1 MALGSECPPP
11 RATVGGA
18 HEPATKGPFV
28 EAVTKK
34 RMMIF
39 SGSAYP
45 ELADEVADHLGMRCA
60 AVKRSQFANGEL
72 YARPSESVRGA
83 DVFVIQSHVS
93 GTDDG
98 MSVNDHIMEQLLL
111 VDALRRASAKRI
123 VAVMPYYGYSRSD
136 KKTLPREHIGAKLM
150 ADMYQAA
157 GADRVMSVDPH
168 TGQIQGFFST
178 PMDHL
183 TALPL
188 LEEWIRTNVPV
199 EERVMVS
206 PDAGRVRL
214 TEKFAANLD
223 CSMAILHK
231 RRDPNEHNES
241 VSLEVIGD
249 VEGKTAILTD
259 DMIDTAGTIC
269 GSARLLK
276 ERGAKRVIA
285 CATHPIFSG
294 PAKERLEASEIE
306 TVVVTNTLPI
316 PPNRRPKNLVVLSIA
331 PIIAQ
336 ALRAVFEDES
346 VSELFRGEN
355 V

>member
-1 MALGSECPPP
+1 MEI
-11 RATVGGA
+11 
-18 HEPATKGPFV
+18 
-28 EAVTKK
+28 VTKK

-45 ELADEVADHLGMRCA
+45 ELAREVADHLGMRIGEL
-60 AVKRSQFANGEL
+60 KRSQFANGEL
-72 YARPSESVRGA
+72 YARPGESVRGA

-93 GTDDG
+93 EPGG
-98 MSVNDHIMEQLLL
+98 MSVNDHLMEQLLL
-111 VDALRRASAKRI
+111 IDAMKRASAKRI
-123 VAVMPYYGYSRSD
+123 VAVVPYYGYSRSD
-136 KKTLPREHIGAKLM
+136 KKTLPREHIGARLV
-150 ADMYQAA
+150 ADMFQAA

-168 TGQIQGFFST
+168 TGQIQGFFHN

-188 LEEWIRTNVPV
+188 LETWIKENVPAD
-199 EERVMVS
+199 ERVMVS

-223 CSMAILHK
+223 CPMAILHK
-231 RRDPNEHNES
+231 RRDPTQHNAS
-241 VSLEVIGD
+241 VTLEVIGE
-249 VEGKTAILTD
+249 VSGRTAILTD

-269 GSARLLK
+269 GAAALLK
-276 ERGAKRVIA
+276 ERGANRVIA

-294 PAKERLEASEIE
+294 PAKERLENSEIE

-316 PPNRRPKNLVVLSIA
+316 PPERRPENLVVLSIA
-331 PIIAQ
+331 PIVAS
-336 ALRAVFEDES
+336 ALKAVFEDQS

>member
-1 MALGSECPPP
+1 M
-11 RATVGGA
+11 
-18 HEPATKGPFV
+18 

-45 ELADEVADHLGMRCA
+45 ELADEVAEHLGMRVA
-60 AVKRSQFANGEL
+60 GMKRSQFANGEL
-72 YARPSESVRGA
+72 YARPEESVRGA
-83 DVFVIQSHVS
+83 DVFLIQSHVS
-93 GTDDG
+93 AGDGG
-98 MSVNDHIMEQLLL
+98 MSINDHIMEQLLML
-111 VDALRRASAKRI
+111 DSMRRASAKRI
-123 VAVMPYYGYSRSD
+123 VAVVPYYGYSRSD
-136 KKTLPREHIGAKLM
+136 KKTLPREHIGAKLV
-150 ADMYQAA
+150 ADMFQAA

-168 TGQIQGFFST
+168 TGQIQGFFDT

-188 LEEWIRTNVPV
+188 LEDWIRANVPAN
-199 EERVMVS
+199 ERVMVS
-206 PDAGRVRL
+206 PDAGRVRM

-231 RRDPNEHNES
+231 RRDPNQHNES

-269 GSARLLK
+269 GSAKLLK
-276 ERGAKRVIA
+276 ERGAARVIA
-285 CATHPIFSG
+285 CATHAIFSG
-294 PAKERLEASEIE
+294 PAKERLENSEIE
-306 TVVVTNTLPI
+306 QVVVTNTLPI
-316 PPNRRPKNLVVLSIA
+316 PPERKPANLITLSIA
-331 PIIAQ
+331 PLLAQ
-336 ALRAVFEDES
+336 ALRAVFDDQS

>member
-1 MALGSECPPP
+1 ME
-11 RATVGGA
+11 V
-18 HEPATKGPFV
+18 
-28 EAVTKK
+28 VTKK

-45 ELADEVADHLGMRCA
+45 ELGREVADHLGMRLGEL
-60 AVKRSQFANGEL
+60 KRSQFANGEL
-72 YARPSESVRGA
+72 YARPGESVRGA
-83 DVFVIQSHVS
+83 DVFVIQSHVTEP
-93 GTDDG
+93 GG
-98 MSVNDHIMEQLLL
+98 MSINDHLMEQLLL
-111 VDALRRASAKRI
+111 IDAMKRASAKRI
-123 VAVMPYYGYSRSD
+123 VAVAPYYGYSRSD
-136 KKTLPREHIGAKLM
+136 KKTLPREHIGARLV
-150 ADMYQAA
+150 ADMFEAA

-168 TGQIQGFFST
+168 TGQIQGFFHH

-188 LEEWIRTNVPV
+188 LQQWIQENVPL

-223 CSMAILHK
+223 CPMAILHK
-231 RRDPNEHNES
+231 RRDPTKHNQS
-241 VSLEVIGD
+241 VTLEVIGEVD
-249 VEGKTAILTD
+249 GRTAILTD

-269 GSARLLK
+269 GAAALLK
-276 ERGAKRVIA
+276 ERGAKRVVA
-285 CATHPIFSG
+285 AATHPIFSG
-294 PAKERLEASEIE
+294 PAKERLENSEIE

-316 PPNRRPKNLVVLSIA
+316 PPSRRPDNLVVLSIA
-331 PIIAQ
+331 PIIAS
-336 ALRAVFEDES
+336 ALRAVFEDQS

>member
-1 MALGSECPPP
+1 MEI
-11 RATVGGA
+11 
-18 HEPATKGPFV
+18 
-28 EAVTKK
+28 VTKK

-45 ELADEVADHLGMRCA
+45 ELAREVADHLGMRIGELQ
-60 AVKRSQFANGEL
+60 RSQFANGEL
-72 YARPSESVRGA
+72 YARPGESVRGA

-93 GTDDG
+93 EPGG
-98 MSVNDHIMEQLLL
+98 MSVNDHLMEQLLL
-111 VDALRRASAKRI
+111 IDAMKRASAKRI
-123 VAVMPYYGYSRSD
+123 VAVVPYYGYSRSD
-136 KKTLPREHIGAKLM
+136 KKTLPREHIGARLV
-150 ADMYQAA
+150 ADMFEAA

-168 TGQIQGFFST
+168 TGQIQGFFHN

-188 LEEWIRTNVPV
+188 LETWIKDNVPAD
-199 EERVMVS
+199 ERVMVS

-223 CSMAILHK
+223 CPLAILHK
-231 RRDPNEHNES
+231 RRDPSQHNES
-241 VSLEVIGD
+241 VTLEVIGD
-249 VEGKTAILTD
+249 VAGRTAILTD

-269 GSARLLK
+269 GAAALLK
-276 ERGAKRVIA
+276 ERGANRVIA

-294 PAKERLEASEIE
+294 PAKERLENSEIE

-316 PPNRRPKNLVVLSIA
+316 PPERRPANLVVLSIA
-331 PIIAQ
+331 PIVAS
-336 ALRAVFEDES
+336 ALKAVFEDQS

>member
-1 MALGSECPPP
+1 MEI
-11 RATVGGA
+11 
-18 HEPATKGPFV
+18 
-28 EAVTKK
+28 VTKK

-45 ELADEVADHLGMRCA
+45 ELAREVADHLGMRIGEL
-60 AVKRSQFANGEL
+60 KRSQFPNGEL
-72 YARPSESVRGA
+72 YARPGESVRGA
-83 DVFVIQSHVS
+83 DVFVVQSHVS
-93 GTDDG
+93 EPGG
-98 MSVNDHIMEQLLL
+98 LSINDHLMEQLLL
-111 VDALRRASAKRI
+111 IDAMKRASAKRI
-123 VAVMPYYGYSRSD
+123 VAVVPYYGYSRSD
-136 KKTLPREHIGAKLM
+136 KKTLPREHIGARLV
-150 ADMYQAA
+150 ADMFQAA

-168 TGQIQGFFST
+168 TGQIQGFFHN

-188 LEEWIRTNVPV
+188 LETWIADNTSPDN
-199 EERVMVS
+199 RVMVS

-223 CSMAILHK
+223 CPMAILHK
-231 RRDPNEHNES
+231 RRDPHKHGES
-241 VSLEVIGD
+241 VTLEVIGD
-249 VEGKTAILTD
+249 VSGKTAILTD

-269 GSARLLK
+269 GAAALLK
-276 ERGAKRVIA
+276 ERGAERVIA

-294 PAKERLEASEIE
+294 PAKERLENSEIE

-316 PPNRRPKNLVVLSIA
+316 PPERRPENLVVLSIA
-331 PIIAQ
+331 PIVAS
-336 ALRAVFEDES
+336 ALKAVFEDQS